1 MPTDPSRLRVLLV
14 DDNAALRGA
23 LRVSLNA
30 FGCAEV
36 IEADTVDRALDVLAS
51 RPVDLVITD
60 WKMQPRDGLDFVRT
74 LRRKPTS
81 PTAFIPV
88 IMLSGYSDRQRI
100 AEATRVTSAGSRP
113 HARAAAAIAE
123 ATAAGVD
130 TFLVKPFTAA
140 SLAGALSETLSR
152 FSGHADAGHAAHSPA
167 N

>member
-1 MPTDPSRLRVLLV
+1 MTEPEMPTDLSRLRVLLV

-30 FGCAEV
+30 FGCAQV

-60 WKMQPRDGLDFVRT
+60 WRMQPRDGLDFVRT
-74 LRRKPTS
+74 LRRQPTS

-100 AEATRVTSAGSRP
+100 AEAK
-113 HARAAAAIAE
+113 
-123 ATAAGVD
+123 AAGVD

-140 SLAGALSETLSR
+140 SLAGALDETLNR

>member
-1 MPTDPSRLRVLLV
+1 MTAPELPTDLSRLRVLLV

-30 FGCAEV
+30 FGCAQV
-36 IEADTVDRALDVLAS
+36 LEADTVDRALDVLAS

-100 AEATRVTSAGSRP
+100 AEAT
-113 HARAAAAIAE
+113 
-123 ATAAGVD
+123 AAGVD

-140 SLAGALSETLSR
+140 SLAGALSETLNR

>member
-1 MPTDPSRLRVLLV
+1 MPNDLSRLRVLLV

-30 FGCAEV
+30 FGCAQV

-74 LRRKPTS
+74 LRRQPAS

-88 IMLSGYSDRQRI
+88 IMLSGYSDRQR
-100 AEATRVTSAGSRP
+100 
-113 HARAAAAIAE
+113 IAE

>member
-1 MPTDPSRLRVLLV
+1 MTAPELPTDLSRLRVLLV

-30 FGCAEV
+30 FGCAQV
-36 IEADTVDRALDVLAS
+36 IEADAVDRALDVLAS

-100 AEATRVTSAGSRP
+100 AEAT
-113 HARAAAAIAE
+113 
-123 ATAAGVD
+123 AAGVD

-140 SLAGALSETLSR
+140 SLAGALSETLNR
-152 FSGHADAGHAAHSPA
+152 FSGHADTGHAAHSPA

>member
-1 MPTDPSRLRVLLV
+1 MTAPELPTDLSRLRVLLV

-30 FGCAEV
+30 FGCAQV
-36 IEADTVDRALDVLAS
+36 IEADTVDRALDVLTS

-74 LRRKPTS
+74 LRRGPTS

-88 IMLSGYSDRQRI
+88 IMLSGYSDRQR
-100 AEATRVTSAGSRP
+100 
-113 HARAAAAIAE
+113 IAE

-140 SLAGALSETLSR
+140 SLAGALSETLNR

>member
-1 MPTDPSRLRVLLV
+1 MTAPELPTDLSRLRVLLV

-30 FGCAEV
+30 FGCAQV

-60 WKMQPRDGLDFVRT
+60 WKMRPRDGLDFVRT
-74 LRRKPTS
+74 LRRKPAS

-88 IMLSGYSDRQRI
+88 IMLSGYSDRQR
-100 AEATRVTSAGSRP
+100 
-113 HARAAAAIAE
+113 IAE

-140 SLAGALSETLSR
+140 SLAGALSETLNR
-152 FSGHADAGHAAHSPA
+152 FSGHADTGHAAHSPA

>member
-1 MPTDPSRLRVLLV
+1 MTGPEMPTDPSRLRVLLV

-100 AEATRVTSAGSRP
+100 AEAT
-113 HARAAAAIAE
+113 
-123 ATAAGVD
+123 AAGVD